1 MPVLRYF
8 IVVGLFLIGM
18 LYVADAVL
26 PRNTRLQVTSN
37 FEGIPPAPQRPVTRP
52 VLVPA
57 PELRDVVQSSV
68 PPPTEVKQAPNLL
81 QPEPLRPSTS
91 DPAAAPQA
99 VEAPKLGEP
108 ELAMS
113 PTAVPAAAAPQAE
126 EPPRRFKSAFVP
138 MAKRPP
144 SHKKRKHIARE
155 RERRHD
161 NFAQAHSSGFDDWS
175 RYENE
180 DRLLSE
186 RRWRNEGSRY
196 RNWRDPYW
204 RSESQHDWSNPGWR

>member
-52 VLVPA
+52 LLVPA

-68 PPPTEVKQAPNLL
+68 PPATEVEQAPNLL

-91 DPAAAPQA
+91 DP
-99 VEAPKLGEP
+99 
-108 ELAMS
+108 
-113 PTAVPAAAAPQAE
+113 AAAPQAE

-144 SHKKRKHIARE
+144 SHKKRKPVARE

-161 NFAQAHSSGFDDWS
+161 NFAQANSSGFDDWS